1 MTLYI
6 VNTATITQGVVDQL
20 KNDTRLAGVEISR
33 SQEIGS
39 DPSSCPWIGVYRLGV
54 KFPIRTLGSAG
65 IRGQR
70 VTIVIVLQQANPSS
84 GADCE
89 DDLED
94 LISKVMSVLL
104 SWDLSSNS
112 VLQFLDEFSVS
123 YEDYTKT
130 KTGVYMQTAAIQ
142 FTAITTITLGG

>member
-1 MTLYI
+1 M
-6 VNTATITQGVVDQL
+6 TITPINVAVVTQAVVDQL
-20 KNDTRLAGVEISR
+20 KNDTRLANVEVSR

-39 DPSSCPWIGVYRLGV
+39 DPSSCPWVGVYRLRV
-54 KFPIRTLGSAG
+54 KYPIRTLGSG
-65 IRGQR
+65 GMRGQR
-70 VTIVIVLQQANPSS
+70 VMMAIVLQQANPSS

-94 LISKVMSVLL
+94 LIGKVMSVLL
-104 SWDLSSNS
+104 SDVTLNNT
-112 VLQFLDEFSVS
+112 VQFLDEFDVS

-142 FTAITTITLGG
+142 FVALMTTTIGG